1 MRQSFEEFLKNK
13 YEHYRKG
20 KKLVLYFDAWM
31 SDLGIA
37 GISQYAEAWSSQQ
50 PEDEVEVW
58 CGCGDKLSKRSD
70 GFYWCLGCDHGVEIL
85 AKRKESSK

>member
-1 MRQSFEEFLKNK
+1 MRQSFKGFLKNK
-13 YEHYRKG
+13 FISGGSHLATDFETWKSGIYRKQ
-20 KKLVLYFDAWM
+20 LIEW
-31 SDLGIA
+31 
-37 GISQYAEAWSSQQ
+37 AEEWASQQ